1 MARVLS
7 QPHTREALRAGID
20 ALAGAVIPTLG
31 PLTGPVA
38 LDDKNRGGSPELLD
52 DGGTIARRILQLDDA
67 DADVGA
73 MLLREIL
80 WRQREVY
87 GDGAATAAVLFQTV
101 FAEGHRF
108 INAGGNAMLLRQ
120 ALETGIKLLLDSLR
134 QQIQPVESQ
143 AEMERVAHSICGED
157 DIAAAL
163 ADIFEVLGPHGAIE
177 VREGG
182 RDLGHEFFL
191 GSYWESEVPS
201 NIVFEGVIGDRL
213 EIKNTAWLIS
223 DFELDDLQALVKL
236 VTDVVQAGH
245 SSLVILAKSFSEQII
260 AAQGANSRMEEF
272 QLVYLESTGLV
283 DEQEAA
289 LQDLALIT
297 GGQVLRTIAGHTLPG
312 VTSDHLGKSELAW
325 VDRNRFGIISGG
337 GEKEVVEREIA
348 ALETRYA
355 RSDDER
361 RQEVLRSRIGRLRGG
376 SAVVYAAGSSESEM
390 RYQKDVITKTIAAMR
405 SALLRGTLPGGGT
418 ALLRCLDGLRE
429 RYDGSADLHERA
441 AWDILSKAVEAP
453 CRMLLQN
460 AGHEAPGLVVDE
472 IASAVNGAGFDL
484 RSGRIV
490 DMHREGV
497 VDSASALMGAV
508 RNGIGGAALALTVDT
523 IVHRVNPPLAIE
535 PGGLPADADLGNIEL
550 K

>member
-1 MARVLS
+1 MARVLF

-20 ALAGAVIPTLG
+20 TLAGAVVPTLG

-38 LDDKNRGGSPELLD
+38 LDDKDRGGSPELLD
-52 DGGTIARRILQLDDA
+52 DGGTIARRILQLHDA
-67 DADVGA
+67 DADIGA

-120 ALETGIKLLLDSLR
+120 ALETGMKLLLDSLR

-157 DIAAAL
+157 EIAATL
-163 ADIFEVLGPHGAIE
+163 ADVFEILGPHGAIE

-191 GSYWESEVPS
+191 GSYWEGKVPS

-213 EIKNTAWLIS
+213 ELKNTAWLVS
-223 DFELDDLQALVKL
+223 DFELGDLQALVKL
-236 VTDVVQAGH
+236 VTAAVQAGY
-245 SSLVILAKSFSEQII
+245 SSLVIAAKSFSEQII
-260 AAQGANSRMEEF
+260 AAQGANSRMEDF
-272 QLVYLESTGLV
+272 QLVYLEPTGLV

-289 LQDLALIT
+289 LNDLALIT

-325 VDRNRFGIISGG
+325 VDRNRFGIIAGG
-337 GEKEVVEREIA
+337 GDKAAVEREVA

-361 RQEVLRSRIGRLRGG
+361 QQALLRTRIGRLRGG

-390 RYQKDVITKTIAAMR
+390 QYQKDVITKTIAAMR
-405 SALLRGTLPGGGT
+405 SAVLRGTLPGGGT
-418 ALLRCLDGLRE
+418 ALLRCLDELRA
-429 RYDGSADLHERA
+429 RYAGSADLHERA

-472 IASAVNGAGFDL
+472 IGSAVNGAGYDL

-523 IVHRVNPPLAIE
+523 IVRRVNPPLAIE

>member
-120 ALETGIKLLLDSLR
+120 ALETGMKLLLDSLR

-157 DIAAAL
+157 EIAATL
-163 ADIFEVLGPHGAIE
+163 ADVFEILGPHGAIE

-191 GSYWESEVPS
+191 GSYWEGKVPS
-201 NIVFEGVIGDRL
+201 NIVFEGLIGDRIEL
-213 EIKNTAWLIS
+213 QNAAWLIS

-236 VTDVVQAGH
+236 VTDVVQAGY
-245 SSLVILAKSFSEQII
+245 SSLVIAAKSFSEQII
-260 AAQGANSRMEEF
+260 AAQGANSRMEDF
-272 QLVYLESTGLV
+272 QLVYLEPTGLV

-289 LQDLALIT
+289 LADLALIT

-325 VDRNRFGIISGG
+325 VDRNRFGIIAGG
-337 GEKEVVEREIA
+337 GDKAAVEREVA

-361 RQEVLRSRIGRLRGG
+361 QQALLRTRIGRLRGG

-405 SALLRGTLPGGGT
+405 SAVLRGTLPGGGT
-418 ALLRCLDGLRE
+418 ALLRCLDGQ
-429 RYDGSADLHERA
+429 RYDGNADLHERA
-441 AWDILSKAVEAP
+441 AWDILSKATEAP

-472 IASAVNGAGFDL
+472 IASAVNGAGYDL

-523 IVHRVNPPLAIE
+523 IVRRVNPPLAIE